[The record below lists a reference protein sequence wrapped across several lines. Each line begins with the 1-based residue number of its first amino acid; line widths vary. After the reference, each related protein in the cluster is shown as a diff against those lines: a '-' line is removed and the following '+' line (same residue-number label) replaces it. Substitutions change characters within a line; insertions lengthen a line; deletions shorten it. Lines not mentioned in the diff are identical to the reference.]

1 MSKDKRSEILAA
13 AESLFAD
20 NGFEGTSVR
29 DIAQAASVNIAM
41 ISYYFGSKEKLLDA
55 LVEQRSSYTLGFLQ
69 EIGNDNNLTP
79 WDKMEK
85 LIEYYVDKILSHRR
99 FHCIMTHLYSTTNSE
114 KIAEMITDIRLKNID
129 QVKKIIQE
137 GQRKKVFRHV
147 DMEMTISTITGCIS
161 QIATAQDLYSK
172 LMNIDK
178 NDNEAYHKKIGPR
191 LKKHL
196 KDLLKAHLVI
206 NND

>member
-1 MSKDKRSEILAA
+1 MTKDKRQEILAA
-13 AESLFAD
+13 AEALFAD

-41 ISYYFGSKEKLLDA
+41 ISYYFGSKEKLLDELVA
-55 LVEQRSSYTLGFLQ
+55 LRSSYTLGFLQ
-69 EIGNDNNLTP
+69 EIGNDNTLAP

-85 LIEYYVDKILSHRR
+85 LIDYYVDKILSHRR

-114 KIAEMITDIRLKNID
+114 KIEEMITEIRMKNID
-129 QVKKIIQE
+129 QIKKIILE
-137 GQRKKVFRHV
+137 GQRKKVFRHI
-147 DMEMTISTITGCIS
+147 DMDMTISTITGTIS
-161 QIATAQDLYSK
+161 QIATSQALFSK

-178 NDNEAYHKKIGPR
+178 NDNEAFNKKLGAK

-196 KDLLKAHLVI
+196 KDLLKAYLVI
-206 NND
+206 NNE